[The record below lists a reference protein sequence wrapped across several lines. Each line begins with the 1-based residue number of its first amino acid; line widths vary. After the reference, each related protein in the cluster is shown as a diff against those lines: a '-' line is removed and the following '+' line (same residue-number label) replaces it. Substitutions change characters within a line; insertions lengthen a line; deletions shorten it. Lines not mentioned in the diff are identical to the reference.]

1 MNVERCLQEVIYLVL
16 NLWINR
22 QKFEE
27 EDFLFVFVLI

>member
-1 MNVERCLQEVIYLVL
+1 MNVECCLQEVIYLVL